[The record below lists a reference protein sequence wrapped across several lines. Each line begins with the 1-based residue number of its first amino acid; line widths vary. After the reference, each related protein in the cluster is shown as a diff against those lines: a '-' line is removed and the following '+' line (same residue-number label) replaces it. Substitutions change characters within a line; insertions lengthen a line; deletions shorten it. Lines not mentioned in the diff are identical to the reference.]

1 MPGYHFIYNLTQN
14 FRGAS
19 APLKEDNIMLWL
31 MSTQQKSRA
40 LVNFASEASGPQ
52 KTQKFDLVGKNVTS
66 TGKKNTFER

>member
-1 MPGYHFIYNLTQN
+1 
-14 FRGAS
+14 
-19 APLKEDNIMLWL
+19 MLWL
-31 MSTQQKSRA
+31 MSTRQKSQA